1 MTTVADLI
9 AYLQTLPADAE
20 VKVTSTSGWNDPCT
34 ELIIPSES
42 APYSSDTC
50 WFSTMDNVL
59 KLGDY

>member
-20 VKVTSTSGWNDPCT
+20 VKVASMAGWNDPWA
-34 ELIIPSES
+34 ELIIPSEY